1 MRHTLTSRR
10 MALVGATLLIGLTA
24 CGSPTDPSSSAVT
37 TVISA
42 DGPAVLRLVAAGGG
56 GPASGASDSM
66 PNEAGKMMMPMSIEY
81 VFSGTAPDLTAPA
94 GSWYFPAGVA
104 ATPEQVAAVAK
115 ALGVEGDVRTL
126 PADQG
131 GGLMVGPDDYS
142 GPTLY
147 VGSDSMLGWSYS
159 PGPSAVMSAPNCG
172 IAVDPM
178 PIDAVPVD
186 TGAAVADTL
195 PVDPAVSDPGIV
207 PEPCPEPQ
215 PPANVPTKA
224 EAEAMARAV
233 FASLGIDLGSYQL
246 ETYADEWGA
255 NVNAYLVLDGMRT
268 SLSMSV
274 GFGAEGA
281 VTWAG
286 GYLATPLRGDDYPR
300 IGVEAAVQ
308 RLNDQSNWWMYPMA
322 AAKSSVDP
330 ASAGVAASGG
340 PAPLAVPPQPS
351 DTGAPIEPAP
361 VDTSAPFEP
370 LPPETILID
379 PGTIDTT
386 PIVVTLTDP
395 APSLEM
401 MWADDGTIWLLPG
414 YTFQSTDGGIYS
426 VLAVPD
432 EFIQQAQPELLPVDA
447 LPVDTVV
454 IDTVP
459 VDTVVQASPMTL
471 EQAAAILV
479 GLVEADA
486 ASAATAAGIEMR
498 VVQIDAVPQPVTE
511 DYRIGRY
518 NVSVDGGVVTAVL
531 SNG

>member
-1 MRHTLTSRR
+1 
-10 MALVGATLLIGLTA
+10 MAFVGATLLIGLTA

-42 DGPAVLRLVAAGGG
+42 DGPAVLRLVGTGGG
-56 GPASGASDSM
+56 GPASAASDSM
-66 PNEAGKMMMPMSIEY
+66 TNEAGKMMMPMSIEY

-94 GSWYFPAGVA
+94 GSWYFPAGAVA
-104 ATPEQVAAVAK
+104 SPEQVAAVAE

-147 VGSDSMLGWSYS
+147 VGSDSMLGWWYS

-172 IAVDPM
+172 IAIDPM
-178 PIDAVPVD
+178 PVDAGAAPADPAVTGDTALLVVPEPVD
-186 TGAAVADTL
+186 TVL
-195 PVDPAVSDPGIV
+195 VDPAVSDPGFV

-215 PPANVPTKA
+215 PPANVPTIA
-224 EAEAMARAV
+224 EADAKARAL
-233 FASLGIDLGSYQL
+233 FESLGIDLGSYQL

-255 NVNAYLVLDGMRT
+255 NVNAYLVLDGIRT

-281 VTWAG
+281 VTWAS
-286 GYLATPLRGDDYPR
+286 GYLANPLRGDDYPR

-322 AAKSSVDP
+322 AARSSVAP
-330 ASAGVAASGG
+330 ASVGVASDGAVTE
-340 PAPLAVPPQPS
+340 PAVAAPPPV
-351 DTGAPIEPAP
+351 DTGAPLA
-361 VDTSAPFEP
+361 SEP
-370 LPPETILID
+370 LPPDTGAPVEPVPVETI
-379 PGTIDTT
+379 TIDTT

-414 YTFQSTDGGIYS
+414 YTFQSTDGGVYS

-432 EFIQQAQPELLPVDA
+432 EFIQQAQPDLLPPDTV
-447 LPVDTVV
+447 LVDTTVYMTV
-454 IDTVP
+454 PLDTVP
-459 VDTVVQASPMTL
+459 VDTVPL
-471 EQAAAILV
+471 
-479 GLVEADA
+479 
-486 ASAATAAGIEMR
+486 
-498 VVQIDAVPQPVTE
+498 DAVEPTPVDTQPV
-511 DYRIGRY
+511 
-518 NVSVDGGVVTAVL
+518 GG
-531 SNG
+531 

>member
-37 TVISA
+37 TMISA
-42 DGPAVLRLVAAGGG
+42 DGPAVLRLVGTGGG
-56 GPASGASDSM
+56 GPASAASDSM
-66 PNEAGKMMMPMSIEY
+66 PNEAGKMMMPVSIEY

-142 GPTLY
+142 GPSLY
-147 VGSDSMLGWSYS
+147 VGSDSMLGWWYS
-159 PGPSAVMSAPNCG
+159 PGPTAVMSAPNCG

-178 PIDAVPVD
+178 PVDAVPVD
-186 TGAAVADTL
+186 TGAAVADTF
-195 PVDPAVSDPGIV
+195 PADPAVSDPGIV

-215 PPANVPTKA
+215 PPVNVPNKA
-224 EAEAMARAV
+224 EAEAKARAL
-233 FASLGIDLGSYQL
+233 FESLGIDLGSYRL

-255 NVNAYLVLDGMRT
+255 NVNAYLVLDGIRT

-281 VTWAG
+281 VTWAS

-308 RLNDQSNWWMYPMA
+308 RLNDQSNWWMNPMA
-322 AAKSSVDP
+322 AARSSVDP
-330 ASAGVAASGG
+330 ASAGVASDGAVTE
-340 PAPLAVPPQPS
+340 PAVAAPPPV
-351 DTGAPIEPAP
+351 DTGAPVEPAP

-432 EFIQQAQPELLPVDA
+432 EFIQQAQPELLP
-447 LPVDTVV
+447 PDTVV
-454 IDTVP
+454 IDTTVYETLP
-459 VDTVVQASPMTL
+459 VDTVPV
-471 EQAAAILV
+471 
-479 GLVEADA
+479 
-486 ASAATAAGIEMR
+486 
-498 VVQIDAVPQPVTE
+498 DAVEPTPVDTTP
-511 DYRIGRY
+511 
-518 NVSVDGGVVTAVL
+518 VGG
-531 SNG
+531 

>member
-1 MRHTLTSRR
+1 
-10 MALVGATLLIGLTA
+10 
-24 CGSPTDPSSSAVT
+24 
-37 TVISA
+37 
-42 DGPAVLRLVAAGGG
+42 
-56 GPASGASDSM
+56 
-66 PNEAGKMMMPMSIEY
+66 
-81 VFSGTAPDLTAPA
+81 
-94 GSWYFPAGVA
+94 
-104 ATPEQVAAVAK
+104 
-115 ALGVEGDVRTL
+115 
-126 PADQG
+126 
-131 GGLMVGPDDYS
+131 
-142 GPTLY
+142 
-147 VGSDSMLGWSYS
+147 
-159 PGPSAVMSAPNCG
+159 MSAPNCG

-178 PIDAVPVD
+178 PVDAVPVD

-432 EFIQQAQPELLPVDA
+432 EFIQQAQPDLLP
-447 LPVDTVV
+447 LDTVV
-454 IDTVP
+454 VDTTVFETLPPDTVPLDTVP
-459 VDTVVQASPMTL
+459 VDA
-471 EQAAAILV
+471 
-479 GLVEADA
+479 VEPTPVD
-486 ASAATAAGIEMR
+486 T
-498 VVQIDAVPQPVTE
+498 QPV
-511 DYRIGRY
+511 
-518 NVSVDGGVVTAVL
+518 GG
-531 SNG
+531 